1 MYFCLDKEGILSYFC
16 IIKNNLNMLDN
27 LFLAKKSKIMV
38 PASLI
43 FFVVVLNVSCIAGEN
58 IYGHSIA
65 GSDSGNGIQI
75 QKNGNYEV
83 ELFVNPSKPLLNEN
97 TDIFLRITS
106 SAGDEL
112 IELPVSI
119 SILKEGVAKNSSA
132 NNYVV
137 VRDGHYNFPYTFSET
152 GKYLLYVDIRD
163 TFYTLDTLNFIF
175 VLDVG
180 VPISEQF
187 FGFILGFL
195 AGYFY
200 IYIPIAAILI
210 IFLFMRHKR
219 KKVTAK

>member
-1 MYFCLDKEGILSYFC
+1 MYFCLDKERIFSYFC
-16 IIKNNLNMLDN
+16 IIKNNLYVSN
-27 LFLAKKSKIMV
+27 LFLTQKLKIIFS
-38 PASLI
+38 ASLI
-43 FFVVVLNVSCIAGEN
+43 FFVVVLNVSCITSGN
-58 IYGHSIA
+58 VYGHSIT
-65 GSDSGNGIQI
+65 GSDSGSGIQI
-75 QKNGNYEV
+75 QQNGNYEV

-119 SILKEGVAKNSSA
+119 SILKEGVEKNSSA

-137 VRDGHYNFPYTFSET
+137 VKDGHYNFPYTFNET

-163 TFYTLDTLNFIF
+163 IFYTSNTLNFIF

-187 FGFILGFL
+187 FGFIQNFL
-195 AGYFY
+195 VGYFY
-200 IYIPIAAILI
+200 IYIPIGAILI